1 MGEKEDK
8 EKAEKLAAAKKRVA
22 QLQKAKKKA
31 GGGATSGEKSTKQ
44 KSKDEELKSPAK
56 QSTAEDAPIG
66 SERLQH
72 NQQTE
77 QDEDILKHDQDEA
90 TLLDAIAAAQAA
102 PSAPETITSPDPST
116 TEEGYP
122 DPSIEDSI
130 TSPKTRGGLHERQ
143 PSLSIQSKMRSDS
156 FRRTSAAGPLSPGPT
171 SGSLPALAPDGETM
185 NDIYRK
191 QAVRLE
197 ELERDN
203 KRLEKEAKDGE
214 ARWRR
219 SEEELEELR
228 EASGEASALKTQA
241 KKAEEAQSV
250 IAELKAEIATLHRQ
264 AQQRGHSHSIS
275 KPIRSPSM
283 PSTGGFTGSPDSL
296 RRELESKDSTIA
308 DMELEISRLRS
319 ELSTKTSSCETH
331 GSQISALQETLA
343 STQNKLRN
351 VEGEL
356 ADSKKALT
364 RASEKAVKEG
374 VEKTSSAVKIK
385 NLERELTQVSAA
397 RDEIMKKAENLEK
410 KIETMNKLH
419 REAEARNASK
429 LAVAE
434 SQGREAG
441 ILKARL
447 AAAENENLKL
457 REERDRRKKREVSGA
472 DDEGLDELEDEE
484 RVRLERRVRE
494 LESEIFDLK
503 RGVWRERRQEMQ
515 PNPESVVD
523 DTSEFDEVDLSGNV
537 PVNQNRNFT
546 AHTSQPK
553 HSSFSTVVNSG
564 LAAFRGPP
572 EQTNRPREDSLLQEL
587 DDDAEFDEEA
597 FAIAQREEEARKMVE
612 HVREVKRKLR
622 DWEGWRLDLV
632 DARRSA
638 AGTLGAGLGEIF
650 EV

>member
-1 MGEKEDK
+1 
-8 EKAEKLAAAKKRVA
+8 
-22 QLQKAKKKA
+22 
-31 GGGATSGEKSTKQ
+31 
-44 KSKDEELKSPAK
+44 
-56 QSTAEDAPIG
+56 
-66 SERLQH
+66 
-72 NQQTE
+72 
-77 QDEDILKHDQDEA
+77 
-90 TLLDAIAAAQAA
+90 
-102 PSAPETITSPDPST
+102 
-116 TEEGYP
+116 
-122 DPSIEDSI
+122 
-130 TSPKTRGGLHERQ
+130 
-143 PSLSIQSKMRSDS
+143 MRSDS
-156 FRRTSAAGPLSPGPT
+156 FRRTSAAGPLSPGTT
-171 SGSLPALAPDGETM
+171 SGALPALAPDGETM
-185 NDIYRK
+185 SDIYRK
-191 QAVRLE
+191 QALRLE

-228 EASGEASALKTQA
+228 EASGEASALKTQV

-250 IAELKAEIATLHRQ
+250 IAELKAEIATLQRQ

-275 KPIRSPSM
+275 KPIRSPSI
-283 PSTGGFTGSPDSL
+283 PSVGDLTGSPDSL
-296 RRELESKDSTIA
+296 RKELESKDSTIA

-331 GSQISALQETLA
+331 GSQISALQETLT

-374 VEKTSSAVKIK
+374 VEKTSSDTKIK
-385 NLERELTQVSAA
+385 NLERELAQVSAA
-397 RDEIMKKAENLEK
+397 RDEIAKMAENLEK

-429 LAVAE
+429 LSVAE

-441 ILKARL
+441 MLKARL

-494 LESEIFDLK
+494 LEGEVFDLK

-515 PNPESVVD
+515 PNPESVADGAAKKD

-537 PVNQNRNFT
+537 PVNQSRNST

-553 HSSFSTVVNSG
+553 HSSFSTVLNSG
-564 LAAFRGPP
+564 LAAFRGSP
-572 EQTNRPREDSLLQEL
+572 EQTDRPREDSLLQEL